1 LTIFWI
7 FPNFSKGFGQV
18 FFIFCTNSFGQ
29 AYIKLDAL
37 AADSTKIK
45 IAEKF
50 AFDYMTSQKNDT
62 FYQFKDEAI
71 GILKSQ
77 LTEERQKAGYKQLRD
92 NFGDFKSLD
101 YAETWVPK
109 DDSAYKIFRFKSDFD
124 KSANKLEIRVILN
137 EFNKVAGF
145 WIKPWSDELK

>member
-1 LTIFWI
+1 MKYITLFISLFL
-7 FPNFSKGFGQV
+7 
-18 FFIFCTNSFGQ
+18 IFCIDSFGQ
-29 AYIKLDAL
+29 AYIKLDAS

-50 AFDYMTSQKNDT
+50 AFDYMTAQKNDA

-71 GILKSQ
+71 GILKTQ

-101 YAETWVPK
+101 YAETWIQK
-109 DDSAYKIFRFKSDFD
+109 DNSDYKIIRFKSDFE
-124 KSANKLEIRVILN
+124 KNPNKLEIRVILN
-137 EFNKVAGF
+137 AENKVAGF

>member
-1 LTIFWI
+1 MKYITLFISLFL
-7 FPNFSKGFGQV
+7 
-18 FFIFCTNSFGQ
+18 IFCIDSFGQ
-29 AYIKLDAL
+29 AYIKLDAS

-50 AFDYMTSQKNDT
+50 AFDYMTAQKNDA
-62 FYQFKDEAI
+62 FYQFKDEVI
-71 GILKSQ
+71 GILKTQ

-101 YAETWVPK
+101 YAETWIQK
-109 DDSAYKIFRFKSDFD
+109 DNADYKIIRFKSDFE
-124 KSANKLEIRVILN
+124 KSTNKLEIRVILN
-137 EFNKVAGF
+137 AENKVAGF

>member
-1 LTIFWI
+1 MKFITLFI
-7 FPNFSKGFGQV
+7 SV
-18 FFIFCTNSFGQ
+18 FFIFCTNSFSQ
-29 AYIKLDAL
+29 AYIKL
-37 AADSTKIK
+37 AASDVDSAKIK

-50 AFDYMTSQKNDT
+50 AFDYMTAQKNDA

-77 LTEERQKAGYKQLRD
+77 LTQERQKAGYKQLRD

-101 YAETWVPK
+101 YAETWIQK
-109 DDSAYKIFRFKSDFD
+109 DNSDYKIIRFKSDFE
-124 KSANKLEIRVILN
+124 KSPNKLEIRVILN
-137 EFNKVAGF
+137 AENKVAGF